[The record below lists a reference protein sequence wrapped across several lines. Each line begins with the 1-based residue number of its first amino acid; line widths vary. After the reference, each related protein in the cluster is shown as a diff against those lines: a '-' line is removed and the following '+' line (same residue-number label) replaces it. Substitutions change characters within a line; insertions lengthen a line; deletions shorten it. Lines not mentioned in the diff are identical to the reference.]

1 MRLAGFI
8 KPLLLRVN
16 KNKCRL
22 KVNNY
27 ATSVETEDY
36 ALDTKDYIDFKKL
49 LRHRNLFNKDGHTCL
64 QLECRLCERNINNNN
79 QPVAAA
85 GVTAATSSTLRPQG
99 PQAYVIKRTGKFE
112 CVDCICTRSMGSV
125 DDVNYYIVSKCK

>member
-16 KNKCRL
+16 KNKCRPN
-22 KVNNY
+22 VNNY

-36 ALDTKDYIDFKKL
+36 ALDTKDYIDFKKQ
-49 LRHRNLFNKDGHTCL
+49 LRQRNLFNKDGHTCL
-64 QLECRLCERNINNNN
+64 QLECRLCERNSTNNN

-85 GVTAATSSTLRPQG
+85 GVTASTLRPQG
-99 PQAYVIKRTGKFE
+99 PQAYVNKRTGELSVWFE
-112 CVDCICTRSMGSV
+112 FVSILLSLSMT
-125 DDVNYYIVSKCK
+125 